1 MIVSDQSTH
10 TPQGAAATKLILGI
24 FLANGRLMRAGDAL
38 GKDLKLTSARW
49 QVMGAI
55 ASRPKTVAQ
64 VARDFELTRQGVLW
78 VVGALLKDGLVH
90 LIDNPDHRRA
100 KLVQL
105 TEVGATDYAEML
117 RRQSEWVNRFGANFS
132 VEELTAA
139 LEVIERFGAGLAD
152 SASERSR

>member
-1 MIVSDQSTH
+1 MIVSSQSTH

-38 GKDLKLTSARW
+38 GKDLGLTSARW

-55 ASRPKTVAQ
+55 AARPKTVAQ

-78 VVGALLKDGLVH
+78 VVGALVKDGLVK

-105 TEVGATDYAEML
+105 TEVGEGQYAEML
-117 RRQSEWVNRFGANFS
+117 RRQSEWVNRFGASFS
-132 VEELTAA
+132 VEDLNAA
-139 LEVIERFGAGLAD
+139 FDVIDRFGAVLAD
-152 SASERSR
+152 SAAEKAR